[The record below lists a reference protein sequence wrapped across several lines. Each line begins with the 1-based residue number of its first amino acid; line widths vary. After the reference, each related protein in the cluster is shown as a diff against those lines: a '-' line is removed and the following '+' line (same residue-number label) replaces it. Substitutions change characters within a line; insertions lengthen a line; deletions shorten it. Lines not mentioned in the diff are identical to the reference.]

1 MGQHVVTDE
10 VGVRFGIGAG
20 VLFFLTGVV
29 VAGQLQGAYGVAL
42 LLLATLMMSAWL
54 DRPHALGLGVSGWA
68 FATGFAVN
76 ALGVLT
82 LAPMDLLRLGVF
94 VLAAMVTSRHGGPA

>member
-1 MGQHVVTDE
+1 MAQHVMTDE
-10 VGVRFGIGAG
+10 IGVRFGIGAG

-29 VAGQLQGAYGVAL
+29 VAGQLRGAYGVAL
-42 LLLATLMMSAWL
+42 LLVATLMLSTWL
-54 DRPHALGLGVSGWA
+54 DRPHALGLGISGWA

-82 LAPMDLLRLGVF
+82 LAPIDLLRLFVF
-94 VLAAMVTSRHGGPA
+94 VLAAMATSRLGGPA

>member
-1 MGQHVVTDE
+1 MMTDE

-29 VAGQLQGAYGVAL
+29 VAGGLQGAYGVGL
-42 LLLATLMMSAWL
+42 LLVATLMLSTWL
-54 DRPHALGLGVSGWA
+54 DGPHALGLGVSGWA

-76 ALGVLT
+76 ALGALT
-82 LAPMDLLRLGVF
+82 LAPIDLLRLFVF
-94 VLAAMVTSRHGGPA
+94 VLAAVSTSRFGGPA